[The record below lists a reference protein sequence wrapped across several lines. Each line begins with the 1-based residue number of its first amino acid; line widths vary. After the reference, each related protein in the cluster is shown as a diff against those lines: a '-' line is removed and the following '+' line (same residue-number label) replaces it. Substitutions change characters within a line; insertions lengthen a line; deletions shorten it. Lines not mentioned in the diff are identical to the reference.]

1 MWKFEIFPSTLS
13 IALPLLLSFMQCDS
27 SLDYRRNCTSTAA
40 TNKCL
45 IEATFGRVKSSSDET
60 VDVLIDCTAPTVAHQ
75 DPHKQQ
81 FGTIEAVV
89 WNGCSARQQ
98 QHLADFGLGLLL
110 RHSQIKWLR
119 IEHFTGIDS
128 LGAGTF
134 DKFVSL
140 ENLEIV
146 NNSID
151 SLSVACFRGL
161 STLKTLSLTANNLK
175 WIAASVLSD
184 LPKLSTLR
192 IDDREQRL
200 LITTPQLTNKQIV
213 DEISLTI
220 NAATQL
226 NFLEHLLSR
235 SRNLSLIVVN
245 WSSDQSECEQIML
258 NGYEKSWIIAALHL
272 ENLHCGF
279 TMNDV
284 ESIKSLQ
291 LNGALGISYPGTIR
305 LKGLPNLEQLV
316 MHENNLVNF
325 TMFDEDDDEELC
337 KLNMLDLSR
346 NYKMYDFDMQ
356 IVERCRALS
365 TINLI
370 GNELTTLKHFQ
381 DVSNGNDSNN
391 VTTSVLVDGNQLRC
405 SWLSNEVSKAS
416 STRLN
421 LVIAQN
427 FRGLNFRGIP
437 CTEDDS
443 TLQQHEK
450 LLPPPEA
457 ITKVAPSS
465 TEAVV
470 LKPIEHIATMSIIS
484 IFSLVLGVM
493 LTLVTLQI
501 YRKYFVQRQQPFY
514 HLLRDSLPLPAVAH
528 MRRRGTTPTGNV
540 CHIDIVSRD
549 LPATNYE
556 HPISESTMNFGGEF
570 EEMFSSNIYE
580 EIPVVRID

>member
-1 MWKFEIFPSTLS
+1 MGKMWKFEIFPSTLS
-13 IALPLLLSFMQCDS
+13 IALPLLLSFMQCNS
-27 SLDYRRNCTSTAA
+27 SLDYRRNCTSTAV

-60 VDVLIDCTAPTVAHQ
+60 VDVLIDCTAPTRAQQ

-98 QHLADFGLGLLL
+98 QHLTDFGLGLLL

-119 IEHFTGIDS
+119 IEHFAGIDS
-128 LGAGTF
+128 LEAGTF

-184 LPKLSTLR
+184 LPKLSTLH
-192 IDDREQRL
+192 IDEKQQRL
-200 LITTPQLTNKQIV
+200 LIETPQLSNKQIV

-258 NGYEKSWIIAALHL
+258 NGYEKSWIIASLHL
-272 ENLHCGF
+272 ENLRCGF

-291 LNGALGISYPGTIR
+291 LHGAVGMSYPGAIR

-316 MHENNLVNF
+316 MHKNNLVNF
-325 TMFDEDDDEELC
+325 TMFEDELC
-337 KLNMLDLSR
+337 KLSMLDLSS

-370 GNELTTLKHFQ
+370 GNELTMLKHFR
-381 DVSNGNDSNN
+381 DVSNGSSN

-405 SWLSNEVSKAS
+405 SWLSSEVSNAS

-421 LVIAQN
+421 LVVAQN
-427 FRGLNFRGIP
+427 FQGLNFRGVP
-437 CTEDDS
+437 CTQDES

-465 TEAVV
+465 NDAVV
-470 LKPIEHIATMSIIS
+470 LEPIEHIATMSIIS

-493 LTLVTLQI
+493 LTLVTLKI

-556 HPISESTMNFGGEF
+556 HPISESTMSFGGEL

-580 EIPVVRID
+580 EIPVVRTD